1 MEIER
6 MLLVMLHVGSF
17 VIAAV
22 GIAYADLSL
31 FKGKRVDQALLEW
44 ASRLV
49 TWALVGL
56 WVTGLT
62 IIAIDTGFQAEVIAS
77 RSKLLAKITVVC
89 LLTLNGYLL
98 HRYFFA
104 QLSQPIE
111 GFKRMVNLSAG
122 LAAVS
127 GASWMY
133 AAFLGMAKPLAK
145 VFTYG
150 DFMTLYAT
158 LLLLSLV
165 AVFALVRPRLAQLV
179 RAELMAQRAQEETE
193 LSTRRKRRMARSK
206 TRPVGDEAG
215 TASATPTASEGA
227 AA

>member
-31 FKGKRVDQALLEW
+31 FKGKRVDQDLLAW
-44 ASRLV
+44 ASKLV
-49 TWALVGL
+49 MWALAGL
-56 WVTGLT
+56 WVTGL
-62 IIAIDTGFQAEVIAS
+62 IIIGIDTGFQLDAIAA

-89 LLTLNGYLL
+89 VLTINGYLL
-98 HRYFFA
+98 HRHFFA
-104 QLSQPIE
+104 RLSQP
-111 GFKRMVNLSAG
+111 GGRFKHMVNFSAA
-122 LAAVS
+122 LAAIS

-145 VFTYG
+145 LFSYS
-150 DFMTLYAT
+150 DFMTLYT
-158 LLLLSLV
+158 TMLLLSLIV
-165 AVFALVRPRLAQLV
+165 VFALVRPRIAALV
-179 RAELMAQRAQEETE
+179 RAELIAHRAQEESDLTA
-193 LSTRRKRRMARSK
+193 RRQRRTTRSK
-206 TRPVGDEAG
+206 ARAAD
-215 TASATPTASEGA
+215 TADVPGRGSEQA

>member
-31 FKGKRVDQALLEW
+31 FKGKRVDRGLLAW
-44 ASRLV
+44 ASKLV
-49 TWALVGL
+49 MGALIGL
-56 WVTGLT
+56 WITGAA
-62 IIAIDTGFQAEVIAS
+62 IIAIDTGFQLEAITS
-77 RSKLLAKITVVC
+77 RAKLLSKITVVC
-89 LLTLNGYLL
+89 VLTVNGYLL
-98 HRYFFA
+98 HRYFFG
-104 QLSQPIE
+104 QLAEPGAS
-111 GFKRMVNLSAG
+111 FKRMVNLSAA

-133 AAFLGMAKPLAK
+133 AAFLGMAKPLARL
-145 VFTYG
+145 FTYS

-158 LLLLSLV
+158 MLTLSLV
-165 AVFALVRPRLAQLV
+165 VVFALLRPRIAGLF
-179 RAELMAQRAQEETE
+179 RAEVVARRAQHDNEVNA
-193 LSTRRKRRMARSK
+193 RRKRRQPRNK
-206 TRPVGDEAG
+206 VRPVTSHEA
-215 TASATPTASEGA
+215 ASPTASKQA